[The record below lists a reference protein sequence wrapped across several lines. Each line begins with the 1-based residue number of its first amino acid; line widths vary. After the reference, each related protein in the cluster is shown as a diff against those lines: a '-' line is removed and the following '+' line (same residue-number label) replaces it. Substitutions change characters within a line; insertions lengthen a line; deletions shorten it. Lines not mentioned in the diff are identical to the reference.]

1 MEIKHFD
8 KTKTTKDILNV
19 IGREEAGKLIWL
31 LANMISAVSDGT
43 LKPED
48 LPDDPN
54 IVLAVAFRNGVMGA

>member
-19 IGREEAGKLIWL
+19 IGREEADEIIWL
-31 LANMISAVSDGT
+31 LANMISSVNDGT
-43 LKPED
+43 LEPKD

-54 IVLAVAFRNGVMGA
+54 IVIALAFRNGVMGA